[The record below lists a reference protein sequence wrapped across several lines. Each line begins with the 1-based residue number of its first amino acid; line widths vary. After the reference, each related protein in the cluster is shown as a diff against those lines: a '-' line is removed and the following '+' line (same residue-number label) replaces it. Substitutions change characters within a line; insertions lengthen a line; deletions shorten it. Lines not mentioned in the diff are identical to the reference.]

1 MKNILIALSLVFL
14 SSCFTGSSYQKYSGT
29 APAPFLSVD
38 SRCYPEQ
45 VHPMVNG
52 MFLRTRC
59 NRLVMI
65 TNPFDVE
72 ILADFD
78 VGLYEY
84 RKEPIPPRTTRSFIG
99 GSGAY
104 PGRLIDWHVPA
115 YGL

>member
-1 MKNILIALSLVFL
+1 
-14 SSCFTGSSYQKYSGT
+14 
-29 APAPFLSVD
+29 
-38 SRCYPEQ
+38 
-45 VHPMVNG
+45 
-52 MFLRTRC
+52 
-59 NRLVMI
+59 MI